1 MLARKAAC
9 LFATLASIMFS
20 YRHSFHAGNHAD
32 VLKHIT
38 LVAIL
43 RYLVSAKD
51 TPLLLVDTH
60 AGAGL
65 YRLDGADAQTS
76 QEAMAAILPL
86 WQQYG
91 AAAADKAQAP
101 EALAAYLQ
109 VLESFNTGGGLR
121 KYPGSPL
128 IAASLLRTQ
137 DQMRVFELHPTD
149 GRLLHNNM
157 IEWQKSMPNQAAR
170 LQVVRNNGFAGLKAL
185 LPPPSRR
192 ALVLMD
198 PSYELKTDYGQVITC
213 MQDALQRF
221 ATGCYM
227 VWYPIIPRPEA
238 HDLPRRLKTLAQ
250 KAGKGWLHATL
261 SVGRSDKSDGRAGL
275 RASGV
280 FVVNPPFVL
289 QAQLQE
295 ALPVVCKALQQEAG
309 HGWRVES
316 SA

>member
-1 MLARKAAC
+1 
-9 LFATLASIMFS
+9 MFS

-32 VLKHIT
+32 VLKHMSV
-38 LVAIL
+38 VAIL
-43 RYLVSAKD
+43 RYLTRAKE

-65 YRLDGADAQTS
+65 YRLDGAEAQTS
-76 QEAMAAILPL
+76 QEAAAAILPL
-86 WQQYG
+86 WRQYG
-91 AAAADKAQAP
+91 PGAPEAEQAP

-109 VLESFNTGGGLR
+109 VLADFNGAGGLR

-128 IAASLLRTQ
+128 IAADLMREQ
-137 DQMRVFELHPTD
+137 DQLRVFELHPTD
-149 GRLLHNNM
+149 SRLLHKQM
-157 IEWQKSMPNQAAR
+157 AEWQGAQSGPAAR
-170 LQVVRNNGFAGLKAL
+170 VQVVRNNGFTGLKAL

-198 PSYELKTDYGQVITC
+198 PSYELKSDYGQVISC

-221 ATGCYM
+221 ATGCYL
-227 VWYPIIPRPEA
+227 VWYPIIARPEA

-250 KAGKGWLHATL
+250 KAGRGWLHATL
-261 SVGRSDKSDGRAGL
+261 SVGRSSTGDARGL
-275 RASGV
+275 RASGI
-280 FVVNPPFVL
+280 FVINPPFVL

-295 ALPVVCKALQQEAG
+295 ALPVVCQALQQEAG

>member
-1 MLARKAAC
+1 
-9 LFATLASIMFS
+9 MFS

-32 VLKHIT
+32 VLKHVT

-43 RYLVSAKD
+43 RYLAAAKD
-51 TPLLLVDTH
+51 TPILLVDTH

-76 QEAMAAILPL
+76 QEAAAAILPL
-86 WQQYG
+86 WRQYG
-91 AAAADKAQAP
+91 PDASDAAQTP
-101 EALAAYLQ
+101 EALAAYLA
-109 VLESFNTGGGLR
+109 VLAGWNAEGVLR

-128 IAASLLRTQ
+128 IAAYLLRAQ
-137 DQMRVFELHPTD
+137 DQLRLFELHPTD
-149 GRLLHNNM
+149 SRLLHNNM
-157 IEWQKSMPNQAAR
+157 VEWRRTAASDRGLSM
-170 LQVVRNNGFAGLKAL
+170 QVVRNNGFTGLKAL

-198 PSYELKTDYGQVITC
+198 PSYELKSDYGQVAGC
-213 MQDALQRF
+213 VQDALQRF

-227 VWYPIIPRPEA
+227 VWYPIIARPEA

-250 KAGKGWLHATL
+250 KAGKGWLQVTL
-261 SVGRSDKSDGRAGL
+261 SVGRSSGGEARQGL

-280 FVVNPPFVL
+280 FVINPPFVL
-289 QAQLQE
+289 RAQLQD
-295 ALPVVCKALQQEAG
+295 ALPLISQTLQQAKG
-309 HGWRVES
+309 YGWQVES

>member
-1 MLARKAAC
+1 
-9 LFATLASIMFS
+9 MFS

-32 VLKHIT
+32 VLKHMSV
-38 LVAIL
+38 VAIL
-43 RYLVSAKD
+43 RYLLTAKE
-51 TPLLLVDTH
+51 TPVLLVDTH

-65 YRLDGADAQTS
+65 YRLDGAEAQTS
-76 QEAMAAILPL
+76 QEAAAAILPL

-91 AAAADKAQAP
+91 PGAPDAAQAP

-109 VLESFNTGGGLR
+109 LLARFNGLGALR

-128 IAASLLRTQ
+128 IAAALMREQ
-137 DQMRVFELHPTD
+137 DQLRVFELHPTD
-149 GRLLHNNM
+149 SRLLHKQVT
-157 IEWQKSMPNQAAR
+157 EWQSAQSGPAAR
-170 LQVVRNNGFAGLKAL
+170 VQVVRNNGFTGLKAL

-198 PSYELKTDYGQVITC
+198 PSYELKSDYGQVISC

-221 ATGCYM
+221 ATGCYL
-227 VWYPIIPRPEA
+227 VWYPIIARPEA

-250 KAGKGWLHATL
+250 KAGRGWLHATL
-261 SVGRSDKSDGRAGL
+261 SVGRSSTGDGRGL
-275 RASGV
+275 RASGI
-280 FVVNPPFVL
+280 FVINPPFVL

-295 ALPVVCKALQQEAG
+295 ALPVVCQALQQEAG

>member
-1 MLARKAAC
+1 
-9 LFATLASIMFS
+9 MFS

-32 VLKHIT
+32 VLKHVT

-43 RYLVSAKD
+43 RYLAAAKD
-51 TPLLLVDTH
+51 TPILLVDTH

-76 QEAMAAILPL
+76 QEAAAAILPL

-91 AAAADKAQAP
+91 PDAPDAAQAP
-101 EALAAYLQ
+101 EALAAYLA
-109 VLESFNTGGGLR
+109 VLAGWNAEGVLR

-128 IAASLLRTQ
+128 IAASLLRAQ
-137 DQMRVFELHPTD
+137 DQLRLFELHPTD
-149 GRLLHNNM
+149 SRLLHNNM
-157 IEWQKSMPNQAAR
+157 AEWRRAAAPDKGLSM
-170 LQVVRNNGFAGLKAL
+170 QVVRNNGFTGLKAL

-198 PSYELKTDYGQVITC
+198 PSYELKSDYGQVVGC
-213 MQDALQRF
+213 VQDALQRF

-227 VWYPIIPRPEA
+227 VWYPIIARPEA

-250 KAGKGWLHATL
+250 KAGKGWLQATL
-261 SVGRSDKSDGRAGL
+261 SVGRSSGGEARQGL

-280 FVVNPPFVL
+280 FVINPPFVL
-289 QAQLQE
+289 RAQLQD
-295 ALPVVCKALQQEAG
+295 ALPLISQTLQQAKG
-309 HGWRVES
+309 YGWQVES

>member
-1 MLARKAAC
+1 
-9 LFATLASIMFS
+9 MFS

-32 VLKHIT
+32 VLKHMSV
-38 LVAIL
+38 VAIL
-43 RYLVSAKD
+43 RYLLAAKE
-51 TPLLLVDTH
+51 TPMLLVDTH

-65 YRLDGADAQTS
+65 YRLDGTEAQTS
-76 QEAMAAILPL
+76 QEAAAAILPL

-91 AAAADKAQAP
+91 PGVPDAAQAP

-109 VLESFNTGGGLR
+109 LLARFNGAGALR
-121 KYPGSPL
+121 KYLGSPL
-128 IAASLLRTQ
+128 IAAALMREQ
-137 DQMRVFELHPTD
+137 DQLRVFELHPTD
-149 GRLLHNNM
+149 SRLLHKQVA
-157 IEWQKSMPNQAAR
+157 EWQSAQSGPAAR
-170 LQVVRNNGFAGLKAL
+170 VQVVRNNGFTGLKAL

-198 PSYELKTDYGQVITC
+198 PSYELKSDYGQVISC

-221 ATGCYM
+221 ATGCYL
-227 VWYPIIPRPEA
+227 VWYPIIARPEA

-250 KAGKGWLHATL
+250 KAGRDWLHATL
-261 SVGRSDKSDGRAGL
+261 SVGRSSTGDGRGL
-275 RASGV
+275 RASGI
-280 FVVNPPFVL
+280 FVINPPFVL

-295 ALPVVCKALQQEAG
+295 ALPVVCQALQQEAG

>member
-1 MLARKAAC
+1 
-9 LFATLASIMFS
+9 MFS
-20 YRHSFHAGNHAD
+20 YRHSFHAGNYAD

-43 RYLVSAKD
+43 RYLISAKD

-86 WQQYG
+86 WQQYYG
-91 AAAADKAQAP
+91 AAAAAKAQAP

-170 LQVVRNNGFAGLKAL
+170 VQVVRNNGFAGLKAL
-185 LPPPSRR
+185 LPPPRRR

-261 SVGRSDKSDGRAGL
+261 TVKSSKMTALQDKRPGLPASGMFVINPPYTL
-275 RASGV
+275 RA
-280 FVVNPPFVL
+280 
-289 QAQLQE
+289 
-295 ALPVVCKALQQEAG
+295 ALQPALVQMQALLGQDRHAAHTLEVSG
-309 HGWRVES
+309 G
-316 SA
+316 

>member
-1 MLARKAAC
+1 
-9 LFATLASIMFS
+9 MFS

-43 RYLVSAKD
+43 RYLVSAKE

-60 AGAGL
+60 GGAGV
-65 YRLDGADAQTS
+65 YRLDGADAQIS
-76 QEAMAAILPL
+76 QEAAAAVLPL
-86 WQQYG
+86 WEQFG
-91 AAAADKAQAP
+91 PTASAQTQMP
-101 EALAAYLQ
+101 EALAEYVQMLVQ
-109 VLESFNTGGGLR
+109 FNTGGVLR
-121 KYPGSPL
+121 KYPGSPF
-128 IAASLLRTQ
+128 IAATLLRQQ
-137 DQMRVFELHPTD
+137 DQLRVFELHPTD
-149 GRLLHNNM
+149 SRLLHNNLA
-157 IEWQKSMPNQAAR
+157 ELQNAAPNKTVRA
-170 LQVVRNNGFAGLKAL
+170 QVVRNNGFSGLKAL

-192 ALVLMD
+192 ALVLID
-198 PSYELKTDYGQVITC
+198 PSYELKTDYSQVISC
-213 MQDALQRF
+213 LQDALQRF

-238 HDLPRRLKTLAQ
+238 HDLPRRLKSLAQ
-250 KAGKGWLHATL
+250 KAGKTWLHATL
-261 SVGRSDKSDGRAGL
+261 SVGRSSEGAGRPGL

-289 QAQLQE
+289 QAQLQA
-295 ALPVVCKALQQEAG
+295 ALPVVCSVLQQDAG